1 MDFNKFTIKA
11 QEAIQQAQQ
20 IALGNG
26 QQAIETGHILKGMI
40 EVDQDVIPFLFKEL
54 QVNDKIVLAALNRI
68 VDGYPKVSGGQA
80 YLSNPAQRVLN
91 YALNEMKQFG
101 DEYVSVE
108 IMLYSMLDATDS
120 TGS

>member
-91 YALNEMKQFG
+91 YALNEMKHFG